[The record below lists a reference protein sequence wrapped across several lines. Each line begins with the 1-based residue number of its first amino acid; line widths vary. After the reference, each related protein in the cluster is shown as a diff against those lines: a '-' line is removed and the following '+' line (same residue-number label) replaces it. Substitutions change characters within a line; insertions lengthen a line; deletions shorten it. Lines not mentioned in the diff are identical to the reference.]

1 LTASYCN
8 VDDVQAIV
16 DTDMETAEIQDLID
30 ETDAFIDVKID
41 SASTHSKIL
50 RAISKTWTAYRVML
64 KDPASE
70 SLDGHSENRADN
82 LKRLESMYKEML
94 VDSTASSGI
103 AFKMTSSPIG

>member
-1 LTASYCN
+1 LTAGYCN

-30 ETDAFIDVKID
+30 ETDAFMDLKLDTGSLAAMVK
-41 SASTHSKIL
+41 
-50 RAISKTWTAYRVML
+50 RGISRTWTAYKVML

-70 SLDGHSENRADN
+70 RIADLSADRTTN
-82 LKRLESMYKEML
+82 LKLLKDEYMEMMAA
-94 VDSTASSGI
+94 ASGGI